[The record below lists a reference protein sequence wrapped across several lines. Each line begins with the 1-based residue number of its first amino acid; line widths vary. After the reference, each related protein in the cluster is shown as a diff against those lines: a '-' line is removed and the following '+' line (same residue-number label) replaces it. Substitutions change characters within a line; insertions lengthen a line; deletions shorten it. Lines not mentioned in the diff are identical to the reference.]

1 MSEARCTM
9 TLRIHQFH
17 QPCLD
22 DPKKEGILV
31 GNILT
36 LNAAKVGLWLQK
48 FVAEHDDHGDL
59 SKLKADLALRNS
71 NCFCVYIQEC
81 VAEHFMMILSLRVV
95 GISPNRP

>member
-1 MSEARCTM
+1 M

-22 DPKKEGILV
+22 DPKKEGILA

-36 LNAAKVGLWLQK
+36 LKAAKVGLWLQK
-48 FVAEHDDHGDL
+48 FDAEHDDHGDL
-59 SKLKADLALRNS
+59 SKLKAKTWHGENS
-71 NCFCVYIQEC
+71 NCCCVYIQEC
-81 VAEHFMMILSLRVV
+81 VAEHFMIILSLRVV